1 MQRKRK
7 QRRKDSETWKR
18 FMSTILSQLPLPTY
32 IQKYSPEEQELIT
45 EFLNILQH
53 FEVNTSQK
61 RETLEGLLNS
71 YNNKYYPNHEKYL
84 NLPFLWFTID
94 YFNIARRILNAA
106 GFYPARFYK
115 YLVQYFR
122 GDSQIQGIFDL
133 IRTTTPLNDLR
144 WEKLQY
150 SCNRFT
156 IPLTDDELQAL
167 EAVYSYLSSAGLRA
181 LNQRRLKAIIANRV
195 RNPKFIRRLAQLFT
209 LLNAEWNIRFYPPA
223 FGLEQLFFQFQL
235 NESTSLAEI
244 LDLQNPANTIL
255 GASYVYQIDEFHNYI
270 GIMWLSTQTIKAMQ
284 DYLIQKEK
292 QGFLILNGLARVLDT
307 QVSSSLKLYEP
318 RKGWR
323 SLNASEYR
331 RLKHQ
336 LRPSISRRRS
346 FEPSPFHFSP
356 PFDTRWDFQKDSNNG
371 TPSQYISLCSKFS
384 KPFHFDNLLQS
395 GQLGKDNVR
404 FSDNEIRLLNELYNK
419 QVIQVNFDPIR
430 LFLDYSTDQYCI
442 PVPATIPFERL
453 GFLLSYLP
461 KANIFTTEDQTNYI
475 WSFLTPEIKQ
485 FLVQDIELNVY
496 KLSALHWGRNIETV
510 WFDTQSSEWK
520 IPHVIK
526 PLI

>member
-1 MQRKRK
+1 
-7 QRRKDSETWKR
+7 
-18 FMSTILSQLPLPTY
+18 MSTILSQLPLPTSL
-32 IQKYSPEEQELIT
+32 QKYSPEEQELIT

-61 RETLEGLLNS
+61 RETLIGLMNS
-71 YNNKYYPNHEKYL
+71 YNDKYYPNHEKYL
-84 NLPFLWFTID
+84 SLPFLWFTID

-115 YLVQYFR
+115 YLVQHFR
-122 GDSQIQGIFDL
+122 GDSQVQGIFDL
-133 IRTTTPLNDLR
+133 IRTITPLIDLQ

-156 IPLTDDELQAL
+156 MPLTDDELQAL

-181 LNQRRLKAIIANRV
+181 LNQRRLKATIANRV
-195 RNPKFIRRLAQLFT
+195 KRPKFIRELAQLFT
-209 LLNAEWNIRFYPPA
+209 LLNAQWNIRFYPPA
-223 FGLEQLFFQFQL
+223 FGLERLFFQFQL
-235 NESTSLAEI
+235 NESTSLTEI

-255 GASYVYQIDEFHNYI
+255 GASYVYRIDEFNNYL
-270 GIMWLSTQTIKAMQ
+270 GIMWLPTQTIKAMQ

-292 QGFLILNGLARVLDT
+292 QGFLILNRLAKIFNS
-307 QVSSSLKLYEP
+307 QVSSSLILYEP

-323 SLNASEYR
+323 NLNASEYR
-331 RLKHQ
+331 RLRHQ

-346 FEPSPFHFSP
+346 SEPPPFHCSP
-356 PFDTRWDFQKDSNNG
+356 PFDTRWDYQKDSNNG
-371 TPSQYISLCSKFS
+371 TPGQFISLCSKFS
-384 KPFHFDNLLQS
+384 KPFYFDDLPQS

-404 FSDNEIRLLNELYNK
+404 FLDNEIPLLTELYNN
-419 QVIQVNFDPIR
+419 QVIQVNFDPFR
-430 LFLDYSTDQYCI
+430 LFQDFTTDQFCI
-442 PVPATIPFERL
+442 QVPATIPFEKLR
-453 GFLLSYLP
+453 FLLSYLP
-461 KANIFTTEDQTNYI
+461 KANIFTTEDQTRYI
-475 WSFLTPEIKQ
+475 WTFLTPEIIE

-496 KLSALHWGRNIETV
+496 KSIPLHWGRNIETL
-510 WFDTQSSEWK
+510 WFDPQTSEWK